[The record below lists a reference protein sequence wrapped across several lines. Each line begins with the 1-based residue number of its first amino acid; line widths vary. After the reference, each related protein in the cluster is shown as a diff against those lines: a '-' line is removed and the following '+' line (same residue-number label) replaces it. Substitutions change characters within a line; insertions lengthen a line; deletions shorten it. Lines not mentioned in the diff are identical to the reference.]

1 MVKGRTGAV
10 ERELAEIKAQLGL
23 LQHQMEEIKEKLE
36 GAYVPIEE
44 VLHRRGLIFRKSNP
58 TDNLLL
64 PSDISPVKERQFYE
78 MMKRYSFRIFLR
90 EIIARRNSLQPSRL
104 RRFCS
109 PETEEQYRGFLLR
122 CGILLERKQGYVLAK
137 DTVRNFG
144 GTLEW
149 FVAQVMEREFSC
161 PAIWGIKFDHLRAG
175 GDYDV
180 LSWVERNL
188 LYLEVKSSPPKHI
201 EDAEIRSFLD
211 RIEALRPNLA
221 VLLVDTE
228 LRMRDKMVGLFE
240 EQLNAGG
247 AKGAESIRRLFDET
261 FLIQDQIF
269 LTNSKPNLIS
279 NLARV
284 FRWYLGQRG
293 NRFMEVRDD

>member
-1 MVKGRTGAV
+1 MAKGRTGRV
-10 ERELAEIKAQLGL
+10 ERELKEIKTQLGL
-23 LQHQMEEIKEKLE
+23 LQQQMEEIRAKLE
-36 GAYVPIEE
+36 GAFVPIEE
-44 VLHRRGLIFRKSNP
+44 VLRRRGLTFRKANP

-64 PSDISPVKERQFYE
+64 PPHIPPIKERQFYA

-90 EIIARRNSLQPSRL
+90 ELIARRSSRQPSRL

-109 PETEEQYRGFLLR
+109 PETEEAYVDFLVD
-122 CGILLERKQGYVLAK
+122 CGILQERKQGYALAK
-137 DTVRNFG
+137 ETVRNFG

-149 FVAQVMEREFSC
+149 FLAQVMEREFSC
-161 PAIWGIKFDHLRAG
+161 PAIWGVKFDHLSAG

-201 EDAEIRSFLD
+201 EATEIGSFLD

-221 VLLVDTE
+221 VMLVDTE
-228 LRMRDKMVGLFE
+228 LRMKDKMVGLFE
-240 EQLNAGG
+240 EELEKETGRGAGP
-247 AKGAESIRRLFDET
+247 IRRLFDET
-261 FLIQDQIF
+261 FLIGEAIF

-279 NLARV
+279 NLAHI
-284 FRWYLGQRG
+284 FRWFLGQSQD
-293 NRFMEVRDD
+293 RFMEVKDD